1 MSQHV
6 FASSSDEEILDVLHR
21 TADAVAGVLQANT
34 DWSLSGV
41 RATQYSVDL
50 AADAA
55 ALAVLHGAGCAVLSE
70 ESQITGEWVPGG
82 LMVVM
87 DPLDG
92 STNASKR
99 VPWYATALCVL
110 DDQGMRA
117 SLVVNQ
123 ASGRDR
129 YWATRGGGAFHNG
142 IRLQVNQMNSLR
154 DSVVG
159 ISGLPSFRPGWGQFR
174 ALGAAALDICLVA
187 TGALDGWI
195 DFNSHGVWDYLASIL
210 VCLEAGVTVEEFQGR
225 DLVVTQYAEKRTPLV
240 ASSRELLSELRDVR
254 KQHQSR

>member
-70 ESQITGEWVPGG
+70 ESQITGEWMPGG

-142 IRLQVNQMNSLR
+142 IRLQVSQVNSLR

-210 VCLEAGVTVEEFQGR
+210 VCQEAGVIVEEFQGR

-254 KQHQSR
+254 NQHQSR

>member
-1 MSQHV
+1 MID
-6 FASSSDEEILDVLHR
+6 ASSSDEEILDVLHR
-21 TADAVAGVLQANT
+21 TADAVACVLQANT
-34 DWSLSGV
+34 DWSLSGK

-70 ESQITGEWVPGG
+70 ESQITGEWKTGG

-99 VPWYATALCVL
+99 VPWYATALCAI
-110 DDQGMRA
+110 DADGMRA

-142 IRLQVNQMNSLR
+142 IRLQVAERNTLR
-154 DSVVG
+154 DSVIG
-159 ISGLPSFRPGWGQFR
+159 ISGLPSFRPAWGQFR

-195 DFNSHGVWDYLASIL
+195 DFNSHGVWDYLASVL
-210 VCLEAGVTVEEFQGR
+210 VCQEAGVVVSEFQSR

-240 ASSRELLSELRDVR
+240 ASSRELLDELRAVR
-254 KQHQSR
+254 EQHQSR